1 MKTNVGI
8 IDRIIRILVA
18 LVIFGLYYLE
28 IVSGT
33 LGLVLLIFTVVLLV
47 TALVCTCP
55 VYKVLGISTQK
66 KTEECWHIHSKKHNG
81 HEE

>member
-1 MKTNVGI
+1 MKTNVGT
-8 IDRIIRILVA
+8 IDRIIRIFISMI
-18 LVIFGLYYLE
+18 IFGLYYLE

-33 LGLVLLIFTVVLLV
+33 LGLVLLIFAVILLV

-55 VYKVLGISTQK
+55 IYKVLGITTQK
-66 KTEECWHIHSKKHNG
+66 KTEECWHIHTKKHNE